1 MDDGFSTGVV
11 TGILVAAIAAL
22 LFFTAR
28 KISDHQ
34 VEDQVLLQQLKQCRA
49 TCGADL

>member
-1 MDDGFSTGVV
+1 MDDGFNVGIL
-11 TGILVAAIAAL
+11 TGILIAAIAAL

-34 VEDQVLLQQLKQCRA
+34 AEDQVLLQQLAQCRA